1 MTHDHLPLSV
11 PLVSPDA
18 EAAVKLRAELAE
30 ICARTESLA
39 VEPGPLNETV
49 LHGRGELELDMM
61 IDHLKRDLGHDFQ
74 VGAPQVAYREAITK
88 TIEWGYTHKNQTGGI
103 GHYAKVKIRFAP
115 GEPGSGFRFDAAA
128 GNAVPVEFISAV
140 AEGLKAAA
148 NQGSAAGF
156 PLLDLLCTL
165 VDGGYHDVDS
175 TRETFEIA
183 ARACL
188 REALPKAGPR
198 LLEPVMVAVV
208 LTPERFIGDVI
219 GDLNSRR
226 GQVRGMDSHGTA
238 QVITATVPLANMF
251 GYAITLRSM
260 TRGQAQYMMTFS
272 HYEAMP
278 LRPGPG
284 DDGFRPAMALR

>member
-11 PLVSPDA
+11 PLVSPNA

-49 LHGRGELELDMM
+49 LHGRGELELDTM
-61 IDHLKRDLGHDFQ
+61 IDYLKRGQGHDFQ
-74 VGAPQVAYREAITK
+74 AGAPQVAYREAITK
-88 TIEWGYTHKNQTGGI
+88 TIEWDYTYKRQTGGL
-103 GHYAKVKIRFAP
+103 GYYAKVKIRIAP
-115 GEPGSGFRFDAAA
+115 GAPGSGVRFDTAA
-128 GNAVPVEFISAV
+128 GDAVPAVFISAV
-140 AEGLKAAA
+140 LKGLRTAAS
-148 NQGSAAGF
+148 QGPIAGF
-156 PLLDLLCTL
+156 PLLDLHCTL

-188 REALPKAGPR
+188 REALPMAGPR
-198 LLEPVMVAVV
+198 LLQPMMLAVV
-208 LTPERFIGDVI
+208 LTPERFIGDVA

-226 GQVRGMDSHGTA
+226 PQVSDMASHGTA

-251 GYAITLRSM
+251 GYPSALRSM
-260 TRGQAQYMMTFS
+260 TRGQAQCVMMFS
-272 HYEAMP
+272 HYEAVP

-284 DDGFRPAMALR
+284 DDDFRPAMALR